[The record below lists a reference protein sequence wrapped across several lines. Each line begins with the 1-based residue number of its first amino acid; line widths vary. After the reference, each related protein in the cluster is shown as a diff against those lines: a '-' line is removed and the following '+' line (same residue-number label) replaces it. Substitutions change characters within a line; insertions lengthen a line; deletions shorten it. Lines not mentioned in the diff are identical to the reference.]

1 MPYLTIGERSSLN
14 DGRKAQKGG
23 ELNYQISKLLN
34 DFIAMR
40 SLSYATINEAMG
52 AIECAKLEFYARVAR
67 PYEELKAKQNGEVY
81 LCLDP
86 KAD

>member
-1 MPYLTIGERSSLN
+1 MPYLDKGIRASLD

-34 DFIAMR
+34 DFVAMK

-52 AIECAKLEFYARVAR
+52 ALESAKLEFYRRIAA
-67 PYEELKAKQNGEVY
+67 PYEELKAKEHGEVY
-81 LCLDP
+81 NCLDP

>member
-1 MPYLTIGERSSLN
+1 MPYLNKAIRSSLD

-23 ELNYQISKLLN
+23 ELNYQVSKLLN
-34 DFIAMR
+34 DFVMMKG
-40 SLSYATINEAMG
+40 LSYATCNEAIG
-52 AIECAKLEFYARVAR
+52 ALECAKLEFYRAVIG

-81 LCLDP
+81 TCLDP

>member
-1 MPYLTIGERSSLN
+1 MPYLEAGIRASLL

-23 ELNYQISKLLN
+23 ELNFLISTLLN
-34 DFIAMR
+34 DFVQMKGM
-40 SLSYATINEAMG
+40 SYATVNEAMG
-52 AIECAKLEFYARVAR
+52 AIESAKLEFYRRVAA

-81 LCLDP
+81 VCLDP